1 MCQCQNKPILV
12 PFLLLQKVHGEKDFS
27 AVPAWTSLA
36 AAHSCGGS
44 QVCQAL
50 HSPGTGLGTKWPP
63 VHRTIHG
70 PGSRLAPA
78 RPVGPYYYTLASQ
91 WYESCQKLLPL
102 HNILNIKETSKY
114 TLAFTR
120 QVPLWGNIVS
130 VHCREEGCIGKYT
143 PRAGPS
149 GIPGF
154 AVSQNPGIFKTEI
167 PGFFGIFCCY
177 VLDPLERSFAL
188 RQFFFSSH
196 FQPYHHLIH

>member
-102 HNILNIKETSKY
+102 HNILNIKDTSKY
-114 TLAFTR
+114 TLALR
-120 QVPLWGNIVS
+120 RKVSLWGNIVKNTSLVWSKLFVVTRATFWPSMRLHTGLRIVCSQLLMSCSQSLS
-130 VHCREEGCIGKYT
+130 VFAQLP
-143 PRAGPS
+143 PRSSA
-149 GIPGF
+149 
-154 AVSQNPGIFKTEI
+154 
-167 PGFFGIFCCY
+167 
-177 VLDPLERSFAL
+177 PLSR
-188 RQFFFSSH
+188 
-196 FQPYHHLIH
+196 